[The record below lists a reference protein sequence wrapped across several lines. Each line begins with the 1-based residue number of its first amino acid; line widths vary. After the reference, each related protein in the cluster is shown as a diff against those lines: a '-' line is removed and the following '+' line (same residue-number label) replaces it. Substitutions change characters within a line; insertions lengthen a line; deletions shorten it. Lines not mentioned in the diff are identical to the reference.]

1 MSAKN
6 WCFTIN
12 NPTDESIQR
21 TTESLQRSHEDG
33 DVLYAVFQLEA
44 GAQGTPH
51 LQGYVQLGRKC
62 RMQTVKRFLSSE
74 AAHLEIARGNPQQN
88 EEYCSKDPRLRDTV
102 RIGQLQPGAGHR
114 SDLDAI
120 TQQIAA
126 GTLTRELIR
135 ANPSLYVRNFRGL
148 HQLDS
153 VLNPPPDRPENV
165 IVWLYGRSGCGKSRL
180 ARALGGPDAYYRP
193 LANWWDGYL
202 GDRTVVLDDFEADQ
216 IPFKELLRVTDRY
229 PHRVPIKGGYTAL
242 RGVRFVFT
250 SLYEP
255 RVVFVAKSD
264 FEYEQIGRRI
274 TAIVNIE
281 AGETYAWPEDA

>member
-12 NPTDESIQR
+12 NPSDESIQR

-51 LQGYVQLGRKC
+51 LQGYVQLARKS
-62 RMQTVKRFLSSE
+62 RMQTVKRYLSSE

-114 SDLDAI
+114 SDLDAV
-120 TQQIAA
+120 TQLIIN

-135 ANPSLYVRNFRGL
+135 AHPSLYVRNYRGL
-148 HQLDS
+148 HQLDAI
-153 VLNPPPDRPENV
+153 VNPPPDRPEN
-165 IVWLYGRSGCGKSRL
+165 IILWIYGASGSGKSRL

-193 LANWWDGYL
+193 LDKWWDGYL
-202 GDRTVVLDDFEADQ
+202 GDRIVVLDDFRPGQ
-216 IPFKELLRVTDRY
+216 IPFDDLLRVLDRY

-242 RGVRFVFT
+242 RGTRFIFT
-250 SLYEP
+250 SLYDP
-255 RVVFVAKSD
+255 RVTYNQMSD
-264 FEYEQIGRRI
+264 YEYEQIRRRI
-274 TAIVNIE
+274 THIINVE